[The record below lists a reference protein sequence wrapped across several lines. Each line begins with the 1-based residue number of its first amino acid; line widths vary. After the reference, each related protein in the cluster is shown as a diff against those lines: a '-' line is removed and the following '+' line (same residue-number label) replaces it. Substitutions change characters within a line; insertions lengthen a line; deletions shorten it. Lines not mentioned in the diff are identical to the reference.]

1 MNETNILSVGQLYRK
16 IKTAQEKGNTID
28 ERRAWASLLE
38 NKSIQGSSTEFH
50 NLSVTFYQDDD
61 YITALE
67 IVDKG
72 LETYGSDKDLLGDA
86 LLYSL
91 CIGNLEKAKE
101 IYQRINNFPQSS
113 WSWRCFA
120 YSIRYVMDTKEAS
133 RTDEETSRLLDEAL
147 KLSLSYQHYFP
158 NDEKGYMFEHEILID
173 KSRMDDKHSS
183 ATDEEIEHA
192 LLKACN
198 LSNIFLPAIAQ
209 KYVERMMNMRKFRE
223 AFDMCEKIYNNVH
236 YGETVNFIKIA
247 YLQAIAQTALI
258 LGDINNGQVEDVVKA
273 YTRFSEVISSGDNT
287 VSKTEAIHYCRLL
300 AERTDIAVPDE
311 LQAYIS

>member
-147 KLSLSYQHYFP
+147 KLSLSYQNYFS
-158 NDEKGYMFEHEILID
+158 NI
-173 KSRMDDKHSS
+173 
-183 ATDEEIEHA
+183 
-192 LLKACN
+192 CN
-198 LSNIFLPAIAQ
+198 LQKYSFFSPLPRKRQFLPLMHK
-209 KYVERMMNMRKFRE
+209 KYHLFLP
-223 AFDMCEKIYNNVH
+223 FDCKN
-236 YGETVNFIKIA
+236 
-247 YLQAIAQTALI
+247 
-258 LGDINNGQVEDVVKA
+258 
-273 YTRFSEVISSGDNT
+273 S
-287 VSKTEAIHYCRLL
+287 LL
-300 AERTDIAVPDE
+300 YPNYPDG
-311 LQAYIS
+311 